1 MQSISF
7 PNVKRSIRFP
17 RALSIA
23 AAAMLMVA
31 PLATL
36 AQAGA
41 SDDDKKFVETA
52 LKGGMAEVDLGKMA
66 AKSGNS
72 EDVKQFGQMMAT
84 DHTKLGEKMK
94 TVASDIGVTP
104 PTMESAGGM
113 ATKAKLEVLTGDA
126 FDKAYI
132 SAMLKD
138 HEDDLAAFKNEA
150 SNGTSPEVKAA
161 AKQGAMVVQRHLTA
175 IRKIAAAH
183 NVTASDQHKPSPSV
197 LASAVGGR

>member
-1 MQSISF
+1 MECIC
-7 PNVKRSIRFP
+7 FP
-17 RALSIA
+17 RLSRKMMTFA
-23 AAAMLMVA
+23 AATVLTIA
-31 PLATL
+31 PLAAI

-72 EDVKQFGQMMAT
+72 DDVKQFGQMMVT
-84 DHTKLGEKMK
+84 DHTKLGDKMK

-138 HEDDLAAFKNEA
+138 HQDDLAAFKNEA
-150 SNGTSPEVKAA
+150 MNGTSPEVKTA
-161 AKQGAMVVQRHLTA
+161 AKQGSMVVQRHLA
-175 IRKIAAAH
+175 MIRKIAAAH
-183 NVTASDQHKPSPSV
+183 NVTASVQH
-197 LASAVGGR
+197 